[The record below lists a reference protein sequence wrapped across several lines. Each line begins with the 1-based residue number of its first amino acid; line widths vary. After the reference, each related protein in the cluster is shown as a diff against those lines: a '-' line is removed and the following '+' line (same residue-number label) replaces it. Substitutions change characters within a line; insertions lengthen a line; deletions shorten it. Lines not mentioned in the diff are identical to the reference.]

1 MERVKLFAAICV
13 VIALASLV
21 FSAYTLFT
29 VESKIEALGE
39 ANSLVVYNGVVT
51 VKTDGSGA
59 LEVQRADFSLRVS
72 ATWFSANDSFTQL
85 RLDMRQDD
93 ALSSTEFYY
102 MPLNDVKV
110 VTFRE

>member
-1 MERVKLFAAICV
+1 MEKVKLFAVVCV

-21 FSAYTLFT
+21 FSAYALFA
-29 VESKIEALGE
+29 VESKIEALSE
-39 ANSLVVYNGVVT
+39 ENNLVVYNGVVT

-102 MPLNDVKV
+102 MPL
-110 VTFRE
+110 